1 MPQVAISQA
10 TTMNLLLVYDRFHR
24 CQRMP
29 TCINGLDDKFNE
41 FKMIVPREW
50 LQTEVV
56 IVTNY
61 LSDVPY

>member
-1 MPQVAISQA
+1 
-10 TTMNLLLVYDRFHR
+10 
-24 CQRMP
+24 MP

-56 IVTNY
+56 IVTSY
-61 LSDVPY
+61 LSDVPYYKGDP

>member
-29 TCINGLDDKFNE
+29 TYINRLYDKFNE

-50 LQTEVV
+50 LLTEVV